1 MLEIAYAD
9 GARRQALAPST
20 VAWCAA
26 ASQCEQQYLPTPL
39 CTGRWTCV
47 DSGCQF
53 QCGRS
58 GLFQLE

>member
-39 CTGRWTCV
+39 CTGQWTCV
-47 DSGCQF
+47 DGGCQF
-53 QCGRS
+53 QCGWA
-58 GLFQLE
+58 GPLQLE